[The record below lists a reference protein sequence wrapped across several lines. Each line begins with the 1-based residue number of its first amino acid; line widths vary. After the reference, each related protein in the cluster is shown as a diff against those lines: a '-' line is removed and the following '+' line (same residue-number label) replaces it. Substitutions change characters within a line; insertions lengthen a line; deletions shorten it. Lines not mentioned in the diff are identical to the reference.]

1 MAAKKS
7 QLVSA
12 INSFGSA
19 RASGDGTLIAFAAN
33 LIGELIDTLEFA
45 PEETQI
51 TNNDIIID
59 GFATRNEYI
68 LCIASY

>member
-1 MAAKKS
+1 MAPTKN

-19 RASGDGTLIAFAAN
+19 RASGDVNLIAFAAN

-45 PEETQI
+45 PEKTEEVTEV
-51 TNNDIIID
+51 TP
-59 GFATRNEYI
+59 EV
-68 LCIASY
+68 L